1 MNQITNN
8 EKPFAG
14 GYLERQLAPPRPD
27 ETLVRAGVSSGNP
40 VHHNTVKTLVRAAV
54 SSGNRVNHNTMKT
67 LVRAALRGRPVLLS
81 HVFFSRWSGAPAL
94 QDLDRTTY
102 AKRDH

>member
-1 MNQITNN
+1 M
-8 EKPFAG
+8 KSP
-14 GYLERQLAPPRPD
+14 
-27 ETLVRAGVSSGNP
+27 VRAV
-40 VHHNTVKTLVRAAV
+40 V

-67 LVRAALRGRPVLLS
+67 LVGAALRGRPVLLS
-81 HVFFSRWSGAPAL
+81 QVLFSQWNGAPAL